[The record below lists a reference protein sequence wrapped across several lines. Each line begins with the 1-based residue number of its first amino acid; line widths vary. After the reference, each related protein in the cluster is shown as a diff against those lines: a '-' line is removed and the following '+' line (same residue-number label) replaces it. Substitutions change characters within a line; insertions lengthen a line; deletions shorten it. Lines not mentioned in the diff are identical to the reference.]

1 MVGHNG
7 FLFGI
12 NGLTPGRAII
22 LGLFGMGFIHIY
34 VFGVSVSPTE
44 LAMREKKSGPVYPTK
59 IVVDENTGQFKREAY
74 LSEKAKS

>member
-1 MVGHNG
+1 
-7 FLFGI
+7 
-12 NGLTPGRAII
+12 
-22 LGLFGMGFIHIY
+22 MGFIHIY